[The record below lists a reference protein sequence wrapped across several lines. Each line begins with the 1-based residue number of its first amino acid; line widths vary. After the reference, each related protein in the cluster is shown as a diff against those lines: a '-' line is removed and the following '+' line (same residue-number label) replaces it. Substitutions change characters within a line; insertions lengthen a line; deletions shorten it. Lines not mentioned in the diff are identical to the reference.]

1 MFTQKSKNSKTKT
14 KKRKRRKER
23 RNEKKN
29 KRAIFINVSKE
40 IKSHRFK
47 TKILEKKDNFNFNIK
62 PAVKLQTP
70 RDKPKLTSIKPNA

>member
-1 MFTQKSKNSKTKT
+1 MSFLNVYPEEQELKNKN
-14 KKRKRRKER
+14 KKRKRRKEK

-47 TKILEKKDNFNFNIK
+47 TKHFAKKDNFNFNIK

-70 RDKPKLTSIKPNA
+70 VTNQS